1 MDIKKLL
8 SNKKFKN
15 ILITV
20 GEVILVA
27 GIIFGVLMYIQSK
40 VTKEAEQAQGLNGNG
55 TQSTSTKKKA
65 ESSDIYEL
73 QVNIKKKAMTVYQY
87 SKDKKSKK
95 AVRVV
100 ACAVGSDLKTGK
112 YKTSTTYS
120 WLNINGGWHQY
131 NTQIG
136 KKAWIQS
143 AAYRESQPYSLSKK
157 SYREIGQQ
165 KTAGSCIMLYAKDAQ
180 WIVSKCKEGTVIHI
194 DKGKKSDKLPL
205 QIEGT
210 VAPLKDC
217 GWDPTDPNS
226 SNPYKK
232 AKNAKI
238 VKGLDVVHVEK
249 GHEPEYLGNLLAKNK
264 SGKNITGKLS
274 YQPIDTNVL
283 GTYKVK
289 FVYKMK
295 KGKDLT
301 CTQKFVVEDTTPPVV
316 TCSEK
321 LFEYEVESEEVP
333 DVNNEENIKN
343 IIKMVREKVSCNESG
358 VNIEV
363 TMVSK
368 EELEVDKKVPVVITA
383 QDSSGNIGSCQ
394 VMCEIKVKEPETT
407 ELETE
412 TTKPPE
418 TTTKKVEPVTK
429 KKTKKKPKKKKEIAT
444 TKPAVENETTVQAE
458 ETAITANE

>member
-8 SNKKFKN
+8 SNKKFQN

-27 GIIFGVLMYIQSK
+27 GIIFGILMYIQSK
-40 VTKEAEQAQGLNGNG
+40 VNREAKQAQGLNGKG
-55 TQSTSTKKKA
+55 TQSASTKKTVTG
-65 ESSDIYEL
+65 SDLYEL
-73 QVNIKKKAMTVYQY
+73 RVNIKKKTMTVYQY
-87 SKDKKSKK
+87 AKDKKSKK

-100 ACAVGSDLKTGK
+100 SCAIGKDLKPGK

-136 KKAWIQS
+136 NKAWIQS
-143 AAYRESQPYSLSKK
+143 AAYREAQPYSLSKT
-157 SYREIGQQ
+157 SYREIGD
-165 KTAGSCIMLYAKDAQ
+165 KKNGGSCILLYAKDAQ
-180 WIVSKCKEGTVIHI
+180 WIVSKCKVGTVIHI
-194 DKGKKSDKLPL
+194 EKGKKSDKLPL
-205 QIEGT
+205 QIEST

-226 SNPYKK
+226 ANPYKK
-232 AKNAKI
+232 AVNAKI
-238 VKGLDVVHVEK
+238 VKGVDVVYVEK

-264 SGKNITGKLS
+264 FGKNITGKLS
-274 YQPIDTNVL
+274 YQPIDTNTL

-289 FVYKMK
+289 FVYKTK
-295 KGKDLT
+295 KGKALK
-301 CTQKFVVEDTTPPVV
+301 CTQKFVVEDTTPPIV
-316 TCSEK
+316 TCQET

-333 DVNNEENIKN
+333 DVNNDENIDN
-343 IIKMVREKVSCNESG
+343 IIKMVRDKVSCNESD
-358 VNIEV
+358 VKIEV
-363 TMVSK
+363 TMVSA

-383 QDSSGNIGSCQ
+383 QDASGNIGSCQ

-407 ELETE
+407 EPE
-412 TTKPPE
+412 TTTKEPE

-429 KKTKKKPKKKKEIAT
+429 KEKKKKPKKKKEVVT
-444 TKPAVENETTVQAE
+444 TKPEVEKETTLHIE
-458 ETAITANE
+458 ETTIAVNE